1 MPSRVLGP
9 HAADEL
15 VGEALRGRVVD
26 RQLGAPLVQVVGDRA
41 EQVGLAEPRGAVEE
55 ERVVG
60 LARRLG
66 DGQRGPVGEPVPG
79 PDHEALEGVGG
90 VQGDPRR
97 GLVGR
102 VRGAVAVLRA
112 RGIPGEL
119 DLVERCVGPRQRG
132 PQQLGVAPADPAADV
147 RGTGEEEGRAAPARR
162 AQRLEPEA
170 IGGLGDRSADVELG
184 PPPVRVECSL
194 FDPPS
199 DFGLLARL
207 TRSSPSASS
216 RRAPG
221 GRDHSLGPV
230 APEGAAT
237 RRRCNSRGKPAGP
250 TRAPYTPASGE
261 ALRSREATAPVPS
274 NEAHLPAQEAQ
285 ARANP
290 RIPGPQRHP
299 VGTGDPQAPAAEGPQ
314 APHPLIVGRDVGR

>member
-1 MPSRVLGP
+1 MPLPVLAP

-41 EQVGLAEPRGAVEE
+41 EQVGLAEARGAVEE

-66 DGQRGPVGEPVPG
+66 DGQRGAVGEAVPR

-102 VRGAVAVLRA
+102 VRDAVAVLRA

-119 DLVERCVGPRQRG
+119 DLVERRVGPRQGG
-132 PQQLGVAPADPAADV
+132 PQQLGIAPADPAPDV
-147 RGTGEEEGRAAPARR
+147 RGTGEEEGGAAPARR

-207 TRSSPSASS
+207 TRLVEAPSASS

-237 RRRCNSRGKPAGP
+237 RRRCNSRGKPAKPGSGP
-250 TRAPYTPASGE
+250 LYSRLRRRPPIPARPPRRSLRMKRTYQPKKRKRARTHGFRARSGTRSGRAILKRRRQKGRKRLTP
-261 ALRSREATAPVPS
+261 
-274 NEAHLPAQEAQ
+274 
-285 ARANP
+285 
-290 RIPGPQRHP
+290 
-299 VGTGDPQAPAAEGPQ
+299 
-314 APHPLIVGRDVGR
+314 